1 LVHSAEA
8 SDLKLLIGYCYA
20 PKYDGIE
27 SEVQGAH
34 GQPKAALLRLV
45 GVADRFR
52 FSECMSYCLRKY
64 ADGGMSLE
72 EAVACL
78 GVMDKMDSL
87 PESLEPLLGE
97 LDNVLVRELGP
108 VHELWEPTSKGPWYD
123 CLKPMAQVR

>member
-1 LVHSAEA
+1 VYSAEA

-27 SEVQGAH
+27 SEVKGAH
-34 GQPKAALLRLV
+34 GQSKAALLRLV

-52 FSECMSYCLRKY
+52 FTECMSYCLRKY
-64 ADGGMSLE
+64 ADGGMNLE

-87 PESLEPLLGE
+87 PESLEPLLGA
-97 LDNVLVRELGP
+97 LDDVLLRELGP
-108 VHELWEPTSKGPWYD
+108 MHELWEPKMWGPWYD
-123 CLKPMAQVR
+123 CLKPTAQVR